1 MVEIENNS
9 IEVEKPSEPLRAV
22 EILEDF
28 FKIKKPDN
36 VKSLIKQVV
45 IDGINCPIINIELKD
60 LSQFST
66 DERFLKKFLKTPE
79 KLLEDVETALINQA
93 LFNLDFRER
102 YNELIKL
109 EQFEGIHLIP
119 NFKEVDWII
128 PLRENLSIDLTGD
141 REKIFRFLGRFMSL
155 GLERKVEFK
164 KMNWIC
170 LVCSQDF
177 ETPVLRKT
185 RERYRTPSFCL
196 NKRCKAKSKQDF
208 MLVPEKSTTFEKRT
222 FTIID
227 RENKDII
234 NEFECYIDKDIKYF
248 EKKAKDLSTNEEI
261 EVLGI
266 LKTDTA
272 NIFSNKEEQEPFY
285 YIKVIDIR
293 SGTTNDLDL
302 QVIKQ
307 IQQVLKKDASYSIRI
322 IDSIHSY
329 SQGIINFFPIKLLY
343 SLSFITS
350 DSWDDEKSKRNG
362 LNSIVGGHA
371 GTLKS
376 AIGRNFKKILG
387 ANNFGI
393 IYGKNTTAKGLVP
406 VAQRNNNEKN
416 LVKRYGAI
424 PFYNRKS
431 FLIDE
436 AQYLYKKDPDALE
449 CFKCYEEG
457 IISRA
462 LDGTTI
468 SAEAKGTCI
477 FALNYYTE
485 NEAYNYSE
493 SLIKNLGFPEDQKSI
508 LDRFDLHYR
517 IPKNTKRIVKILNK
531 RDYEN
536 YKPKFQ
542 ETDDVIYNYLM
553 EAKRIYSKGILIPED
568 IIYVLERFYDDIIL
582 EQKSP
587 NTILNPREPHIIK
600 KVLKGIA
607 ALHFRDIVID
617 EDLEFFKEYLINTMI
632 PFLDNKH
639 IRKIRKIDMDK
650 IFQNTFNLLIELY
663 GNCFLITDFISFLIE
678 YVENN
683 YFPSNFLGDKK
694 DDNIPTLDKF
704 LSQKLNLSNTQFKIL
719 LKNNLEFISNQGYI
733 VDKINNTTAF
743 ISINWAYNL
752 VSNEISELFTVNN
765 TKELELKSIGQIL
778 ELKIELSEDFLN
790 KIIDSLI
797 KKGVLVKKESKLILK

>member
-1 MVEIENNS
+1 MVEIENNI
-9 IEVEKPSEPLRAV
+9 IEGTKTSKPLGAV
-22 EILEDF
+22 HILEDF
-28 FKIKKPDN
+28 FKLKKPDD
-36 VKSLIKQVV
+36 VKNLIKQVV
-45 IDGINCPIINIELKD
+45 IDGINCPIINIDLKD

-66 DERFLKKFLKTPE
+66 DERFLNKFLKTPE
-79 KLLEDVETALINQA
+79 KLLEDAETALINEAQ
-93 LFNLDFRER
+93 FNLDFKER
-102 YNELIKL
+102 YSELIKL
-109 EQFEGIHLIP
+109 EHFEGIHLIP
-119 NFKEVDWII
+119 NFKEVDWLI

-164 KMNWIC
+164 KMVWVC
-170 LVCSQDF
+170 LVCGTEF
-177 ETPVLRKT
+177 ETSVLRKT
-185 RERYRTPSFCL
+185 RERYRTPSFCS
-196 NKRCKAKSKQDF
+196 NSRCKVKSKQDF
-208 MLVPEKSTTFEKRT
+208 MLLPEKSTTFEKRT

-227 RENKDII
+227 RENQDII
-234 NEFECYIDKDIKYF
+234 NEFECYIDKNIQYF
-248 EKKAKDLSTNEEI
+248 EKKAKNLNTNEEI

-272 NIFSNKEEQEPFY
+272 DLFSNKEEQDPFY
-285 YIKVIDIR
+285 YIKVLDIR
-293 SGTTNDLDL
+293 SGTANDLDP

-307 IQQVLKKDASYSIRI
+307 IQQILIKDSSYNVKI
-322 IDSIHSY
+322 IDSIHPY

-362 LNSIVGGHA
+362 LNSLVGGHA

-376 AIGRNFKKILG
+376 AIGRYFKKILG

-424 PFYNRKS
+424 PFYNRKT

-436 AQYLYKKDPDALE
+436 AQYLYKKDTDALE

-477 FALNYYTE
+477 FGLNYYTQ
-485 NEAYNYSE
+485 NEAYDYSE
-493 SLIKNLGFPEDQKSI
+493 PLIKNLGFPEDQKSI

-531 RDYEN
+531 RDSES

-542 ETDDVIYNYLM
+542 ETDEVIYNYLM
-553 EAKRIYSKGILIPED
+553 EAKRLYSNGVQIPED
-568 IIYVLERFYDDIIL
+568 IFSVLEKFYDEIIL
-582 EQKSP
+582 EQKGASI
-587 NTILNPREPHIIK
+587 ILNPREPHIIK

-607 ALHFRDIVID
+607 ALHFRDIVLN

-632 PFLDNKH
+632 PFQDNKH
-639 IRKIRKIDMDK
+639 IRKIQTIDMDA
-650 IFQNTFNLLIELY
+650 IFQNAFNLLIELY

-683 YFPSNFLGDKK
+683 YFPSTFGDRK
-694 DDNIPTLDKF
+694 DDNIPTIDKF

-719 LKNNLEFISNQGYI
+719 LENNLKFISNQGYI
-733 VDKINNTTAF
+733 VDKIKNTTAF
-743 ISINWAYNL
+743 ISIDWGYNL
-752 VSNEISELFTVNN
+752 VSNEISELFTANN
-765 TKELELKSIGQIL
+765 TKELELKNIGQIL
-778 ELKIELSEDFLN
+778 ELNLDFSEDFLN
-790 KIIDSLI
+790 KVIDSLI
-797 KKGVLVKKESKLILK
+797 NEGVFIKRESKLILI